1 MKTDWNFYDWMHGD
15 VEGKN
20 YYRYIIF
27 IIVFFLI
34 PGLLYFVVKWDPI
47 MGLNEDGEPN
57 QMVGMFVIVGLYWGV
72 AYFLY
77 KRDETKN
84 KLNCLLDKLLS
95 KDDEE
100 FKEFIE
106 IAKRRRKDIKEN
118 KLELETGEGRL
129 QWFNIR

>member
-1 MKTDWNFYDWMHGD
+1 MKTDWNFYNWMHGD
-15 VEGKN
+15 IKGKH

-34 PGLLYFVVKWDPI
+34 PVLLYFFVKWDPI
-47 MGLNEDGEPN
+47 IGLNEDGEPN
-57 QMVGMFVIVGLYWGV
+57 QMVGMFTIIGLYWGG

-77 KRDETKN
+77 KRDEIKN

-129 QWFNIR
+129 HWFNIV